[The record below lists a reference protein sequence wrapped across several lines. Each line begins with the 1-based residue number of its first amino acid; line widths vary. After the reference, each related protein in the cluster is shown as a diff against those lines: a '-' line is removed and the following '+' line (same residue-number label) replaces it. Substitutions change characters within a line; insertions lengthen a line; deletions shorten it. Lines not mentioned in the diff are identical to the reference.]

1 MAHMW
6 SLPRADDDGVL
17 GVHDE
22 PYVPLGS
29 IYHDSET
36 GYVWQY
42 FKAGEALSYGDAV
55 VQSLSIHTIT
65 NLATAAPAGTREL
78 NDSGENFLTSLARI
92 KPKNSRQKEF
102 AMLQVISGTG
112 AGQRGIIHEIQ
123 QNRLVVEWDSETTAT
138 QHQGDLATALA
149 TDSDIQIFAPW
160 LAEQSD
166 AADEPTIGFVQ
177 QRDGV
182 AQDKY
187 FWALYCGI
195 GKFRAGAAVTAGLA
209 LTTDATAGRMGPKG
223 DTADFFS
230 GIALAAGADGDRV
243 WGQLQAALM
252 IGEVPTVTDIGYQPS
267 TRPPPA
273 T

>member
-42 FKAGEALSYGDAV
+42 LKAAEALTEGEAV
-55 VQSLSIHTIT
+55 VQSLGLHTIT
-65 NLATAAPAGTREL
+65 DLATAAAAGTREL
-78 NDSGENFLTSLARI
+78 NDTGENFLSSLPRVT
-92 KPKNSRQKEF
+92 PKNSRQKEF
-102 AMLQVISGTG
+102 AMLQVTGGTG
-112 AGQRGIIHEIQ
+112 VGQRGIIHEIQ
-123 QNRLVVEWDSETTAT
+123 QTRLIVEWDSDD
-138 QHQGDLATALA
+138 GDLETALDTT
-149 TDSDIQIFAPW
+149 TDIEIFAPW
-160 LAEQSD
+160 LAKKSTG
-166 AADEPTIGFVQ
+166 ADQATIGFVQ
-177 QRDGV
+177 QDDGV

-187 FWALYCGI
+187 FWALFCGQ
-195 GKFRAGAAVTAGLA
+195 GKFRAGAALTAGVA
-209 LTTDATAGRMGPKG
+209 LTTDATAGRLAAKG
-223 DTADFFS
+223 DTADFF
-230 GIALAAGADGDRV
+230 AGTSQATLADGNIG
-243 WGQLQAALM
+243 WGQLQAALL

-267 TRPPPA
+267 TKPPPA